1 VAGASERLTWAV
13 EVLDPRPGERVL
25 EVGCG
30 HGVAVSLV
38 CERLARGEITAIDRS
53 QKMIA
58 IARNRNREEIAAGR
72 ATIERSA
79 FPGTDLGG
87 KRFDKVFAVHVA
99 AFWKQP
105 EAMLP
110 AARQLL
116 RRAGRLYLFNHSP
129 PQMAG
134 AGAMRRLGEE
144 IAAALGS
151 HGFRSELVV
160 ETGRTG
166 TGVCVIGQPA

>member
-1 VAGASERLTWAV
+1 MAGASERLTWAV

-58 IARNRNREEIAAGR
+58 IARNRNREEIA
-72 ATIERSA
+72 E
-79 FPGTDLGG
+79 
-87 KRFDKVFAVHVA
+87 
-99 AFWKQP
+99 
-105 EAMLP
+105 
-110 AARQLL
+110 
-116 RRAGRLYLFNHSP
+116 
-129 PQMAG
+129 
-134 AGAMRRLGEE
+134 
-144 IAAALGS
+144 ALGS